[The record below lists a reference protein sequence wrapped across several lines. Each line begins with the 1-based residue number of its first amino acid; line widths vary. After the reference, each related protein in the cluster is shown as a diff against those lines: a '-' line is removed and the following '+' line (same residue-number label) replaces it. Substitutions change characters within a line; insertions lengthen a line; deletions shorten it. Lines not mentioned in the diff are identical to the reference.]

1 MGTIEGKAL
10 PALSVAAEGVA
21 CLENEEWQVTEG
33 VGEDRPEQGRPKTR
47 VPFRGERFGLSI
59 DPWPSAQR

>member
-10 PALSVAAEGVA
+10 PAFSVAAEGVA
-21 CLENEEWQVTEG
+21 CLENEEWQMTERAEEG
-33 VGEDRPEQGRPKTR
+33 RPEQGRLKTR